1 MMAVTTE
8 GPRLF
13 VEGRDDEFA
22 IFHLVRRHVLEA
34 ETRSLPEIE
43 ESGSKKRVL
52 ENIEAAI
59 PAGTDQT
66 LGFVL
71 DADRSLKSTW
81 QAAVSR
87 LRTVG
92 VRTPDQ
98 IPEEGFIGRADPYR
112 TRVGVWIMPDNRREG
127 ELEDFLQDLVDEEN
141 VLFPHA
147 QEATEGARSLG
158 AGFPDQKT
166 GKAVLHTW
174 LAWQENPGRPYGTAI
189 ASGYLR
195 HDREAAIAFVSWFR
209 QLFALEG

>member
-1 MMAVTTE
+1 MMAVTRE

-34 ETRSLPEIE
+34 ETRSVPEIE

-71 DADRSLKSTW
+71 DADRSLKGTW

-112 TRVGVWIMPDNRREG
+112 TRVGVWIMPDNRRGG
-127 ELEDFLQDLVDEEN
+127 ELEDFLQDLADDEHR
-141 VLFPHA
+141 LFRHA
-147 QEATEGARSLG
+147 QGTTEEAKSRGAT
-158 AGFPDQKT
+158 FPDHKT
-166 GKAVLHTW
+166 SKAVLHTW
-174 LAWQENPGRPYGTAI
+174 LAWQRNPGRPYGRAI
-189 ASGYLR
+189 ESRYLR
-195 HDREAAIAFVSWFR
+195 DDSEAAMAFVSWFR
-209 QLFALEG
+209 QLFALGG